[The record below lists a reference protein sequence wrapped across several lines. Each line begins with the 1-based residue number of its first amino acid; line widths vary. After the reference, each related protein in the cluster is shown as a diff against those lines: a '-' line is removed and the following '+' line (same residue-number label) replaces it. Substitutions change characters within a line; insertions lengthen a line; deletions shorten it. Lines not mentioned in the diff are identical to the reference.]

1 MAMGSVMAYTP
12 GSQYGSLCPMAA
24 SPALSFPSC
33 FVSRRQL
40 FQPRVLVKRLASWQH
55 RPSTIQA
62 SDSLYMGIIVCQ
74 REIDCCILIYCSK
87 SLSEFL
93 TFKYGARLL
102 QAEMGFNSMQLLDEG
117 ILFYLRQKLVIVFDG
132 GKGMEEHISD
142 IHSTRE
148 FVDALANAS
157 DKLVVVDFYPTW
169 CGSCRALYPKVNI
182 NENKSMCKSLN
193 IKVLPFFHFYRGAEG
208 HIDSFSCSLSKLQ
221 KLKDAIAQH
230 NTARCSM
237 GPPVGVGNLFSVTTD
252 DHATAG
258 S

>member
-1 MAMGSVMAYTP
+1 MAMGSVMTYTP
-12 GSQYGSLCPMAA
+12 GSQYGSLCRLAA

-40 FQPRVLVKRLASWQH
+40 FQPRVFVKRLASWQH
-55 RPSTIQA
+55 RPSTIQVRA
-62 SDSLYMGIIVCQ
+62 ETEVSDSV
-74 REIDCCILIYCSK
+74 RWWE
-87 SLSEFL
+87 
-93 TFKYGARLL
+93 R
-102 QAEMGFNSMQLLDEG
+102 
-117 ILFYLRQKLVIVFDG
+117 DG
-132 GKGMEEHISD
+132 GAYFTD

-157 DKLVVVDFYPTW
+157 DKLVVVDFYATW
-169 CGSCRALYPKVNI
+169 CGSCRALYPKLCKLAAEHEDVVFLKVNI

-208 HIDSFSCSLSKLQ
+208 RIDSFSCSLSKLQ

-237 GPPVGVGNLFSVTTD
+237 GPPVGVGNLFSMTTD

-258 S
+258 SC

>member
-1 MAMGSVMAYTP
+1 MEMGSVMAYTP
-12 GSQYGSLCPMAA
+12 GSQYGSLCPLAA

-40 FQPRVLVKRLASWQH
+40 FQPRIFVKRLASWQH
-55 RPSTIQA
+55 KPSTMQVRA
-62 SDSLYMGIIVCQ
+62 ETEVGDSV
-74 REIDCCILIYCSK
+74 RWWE
-87 SLSEFL
+87 
-93 TFKYGARLL
+93 R
-102 QAEMGFNSMQLLDEG
+102 
-117 ILFYLRQKLVIVFDG
+117 DG
-132 GKGMEEHISD
+132 GAYFTD

-157 DKLVVVDFYPTW
+157 DKLVVVDFYATW
-169 CGSCRALYPKVNI
+169 CGSCRALYPKLCKLAAEHEDVAFLKVNI

-208 HIDSFSCSLSKLQ
+208 RIDSFSCSLSKLQ

-258 S
+258 SC

>member
-1 MAMGSVMAYTP
+1 MQWYPFFSALGS
-12 GSQYGSLCPMAA
+12 
-24 SPALSFPSC
+24 
-33 FVSRRQL
+33 
-40 FQPRVLVKRLASWQH
+40 
-55 RPSTIQA
+55 IQGHKVRA
-62 SDSLYMGIIVCQ
+62 ETEVGDSV
-74 REIDCCILIYCSK
+74 RWWE
-87 SLSEFL
+87 
-93 TFKYGARLL
+93 R
-102 QAEMGFNSMQLLDEG
+102 
-117 ILFYLRQKLVIVFDG
+117 DG
-132 GKGMEEHISD
+132 GAYFTD

-157 DKLVVVDFYPTW
+157 DKLVVVDFYATW
-169 CGSCRALYPKVNI
+169 CGSCRALYPKLCKLAAEHEDVAFLKVNI

-208 HIDSFSCSLSKLQ
+208 CIDSFSCSLSKLQ

-258 S
+258 SC

>member
-55 RPSTIQA
+55 RPSTIQVRA
-62 SDSLYMGIIVCQ
+62 ETEVGDSV
-74 REIDCCILIYCSK
+74 RWWE
-87 SLSEFL
+87 
-93 TFKYGARLL
+93 R
-102 QAEMGFNSMQLLDEG
+102 
-117 ILFYLRQKLVIVFDG
+117 DG
-132 GKGMEEHISD
+132 GAYFRHTFHKG
-142 IHSTRE
+142 
-148 FVDALANAS
+148 
-157 DKLVVVDFYPTW
+157 
-169 CGSCRALYPKVNI
+169 VNI